1 MTRTCDVVIQSLVY
15 GGSGIARLPDGQAVF
30 VPFVLPGERVR
41 ISICEER
48 KGYVL
53 ADALEILQPS
63 PLRIPPRCKHFTA
76 CGGCHY
82 QHISYEQQVIYK
94 EEILMEQL
102 RRLGGFQPAVVSPA
116 VPSAEPWQYRN
127 SLQFH
132 LSPRG
137 RLGFKRSHTNQTLE
151 ISECHLPLPAISQ
164 VWPQIDMEYLPEMER
179 VELRQ
184 GDDEEVLLVLYSHNS
199 TPPEFEIELP
209 LSAVQVSPAGQIL
222 LAGEDHL
229 FITVLENPLRVNAAS
244 FFQVNIG
251 LAEKMV
257 SLLLEKTAIN
267 RQSVVLDAYCGV
279 GLFSRFIAPLAGRCI
294 AIENSPAAC
303 RDFAFNLDEFD
314 NVALYEGLVE
324 AVLPLLEEKPDLVI
338 LDPPRNGVRR
348 RALAAIL
355 KMAPRQIVY
364 FSCNPA
370 TLARDGQILLSA
382 GYQLKETIFL
392 DMFPQTYPIE
402 SMNIFIKTSDL
413 KL

>member
-1 MTRTCDVVIQSLVY
+1 MNKTCDVVIQSLVY

-30 VPFVLPGERVR
+30 VPFTLPGERVR

-53 ADALEILQPS
+53 AEALEILQPS
-63 PLRIPPRCKHFTA
+63 PQRIPPRCRHFTA

-82 QHISYEQQVIYK
+82 QHTLYEQQVIYK

-102 RRLGGFQPAVVSPA
+102 RRLGGIQPAVISPA
-116 VPSAEPWQYRN
+116 LPSAEPWQYRN

-137 RLGFKRSHTNQTLE
+137 RLGFERSHTSQTLE

-184 GDDEEVLLVLYSHNS
+184 GDDEEVLLVLYSRNS

-209 LSAVQVSPAGQIL
+209 ISAVQVSPAGQII

-229 FITVLENPLRVNAAS
+229 FITVLEKPMRVNAVS
-244 FFQVNIG
+244 FFQVNTC
-251 LAEKMV
+251 LAGKMV
-257 SLLLEKTAIN
+257 SLLLEKTALN
-267 RQSVVLDAYCGV
+267 RQSVVLDVYCGV
-279 GLFSRFIAPLAGRCI
+279 GLFSRFIAPLVGRCL

-314 NVALYEGLVE
+314 NVALYEGRAE

-338 LDPPRNGVRR
+338 LDPPRSGVGR
-348 RALAAIL
+348 RALEAIL
-355 KMAPRQIVY
+355 KMAPRQLVY

-370 TLARDGQILLSA
+370 TLARDGRILISS
-382 GYQLKETIFL
+382 GYQLNETIFL
-392 DMFPQTYPIE
+392 DMFPQTYHIE
-402 SMNIFIKTSDL
+402 SMNIFIKNI
-413 KL
+413 